1 MQLFIVSI
9 EDLLYKLVQLG
20 HELPKVKLR
29 LDLIGTWRDIE

>member
-20 HELPKVKLR
+20 HELPK
-29 LDLIGTWRDIE
+29 GRDIE